1 MTRPNVPRDAADA
14 HGDLRRTLLRQFVTA
29 TDTVTLHNWPV
40 ELLRPRNSDDLISEE
55 DFVRDDR
62 LPYWADLWPSSRI
75 LADYLLQT
83 GRAPDHSPG
92 RRPPSLLELGCGLG
106 LVTMAA
112 MRAGYDVL
120 ATDYYEDALRFTR
133 ANAARALGREPRTR
147 HVDWRDFP
155 TDLPGFDRVVAA
167 DVLYEKT
174 YPPPVGRYRPGP
186 RPGRRLHHSRPRPHR
201 RAGFPGRSG
210 SRWPGSRVQGHAP
223 IRRGRDPPADYPL
236 PNQGRPELTPTQ
248 GTQTECLSAAHD
260 FRTRSRCVPWQGPV
274 ATSPRHSM

>member
-1 MTRPNVPRDAADA
+1 VTRPDAPADA
-14 HGDLRRTLLRQFVTA
+14 SRAHADLRGTLMRQFVTA
-29 TDTVTLHNWPV
+29 TDTVTLHDWPV
-40 ELLRPRNSDDLISEE
+40 ELLRPRNFDDLISEA

-83 GRAPDHSPG
+83 ERVPAQPT

-133 ANAARALGREPRTR
+133 ANAARALGREPDTR

-155 TDLPGFDRVVAA
+155 ADLRGFDRIVAA

-174 YPPPVGRYRPGP
+174 YPP
-186 RPGRRLHHSRPRPHR
+186 L
-201 RAGFPGRSG
+201 
-210 SRWPGSRVQGHAP
+210 
-223 IRRGRDPPADYPL
+223 
-236 PNQGRPELTPTQ
+236 
-248 GTQTECLSAAHD
+248 LSAAIARVLAPGGEAIIADPGRIAAPD
-260 FRTRSRCVPWQGPV
+260 FLAGLAADGLEVVSKVTYPFDEGEIHQQISLYRIKAIP
-274 ATSPRHSM
+274 A

>member
-1 MTRPNVPRDAADA
+1 MTRRDVPADPSGA
-14 HGDLRRTLLRQFVTA
+14 HSDLRRTLTRQFVTA
-29 TDTVTLHNWPV
+29 TDTVTLHDWSV
-40 ELLRPRNSDDLISEE
+40 ELLRPRNSDDLISEA

-83 GRAPDHSPG
+83 ERISDHSRPRTQSSGTHDQSQAAIAQSGAPRAPMA
-92 RRPPSLLELGCGLG
+92 PSLLELGCGLG

-120 ATDYYEDALRFTR
+120 ATDYYQDALRFTR

-155 TDLPGFDRVVAA
+155 TDLEGFDRIVAA

-174 YPPPVGRYRPGP
+174 YPP
-186 RPGRRLHHSRPRPHR
+186 L
-201 RAGFPGRSG
+201 
-210 SRWPGSRVQGHAP
+210 
-223 IRRGRDPPADYPL
+223 
-236 PNQGRPELTPTQ
+236 
-248 GTQTECLSAAHD
+248 LSAAIARTLAPGGEAIIADPGRVAAPD
-260 FRTRSRCVPWQGPV
+260 FLDGLAADGLEVVSKVTHPFDEGEIHQQISLYRIKTIRD
-274 ATSPRHSM
+274 